1 MTWAASHFLVLAC
14 AQAQPAPLSWP
25 GSLGLL
31 CLPTSCLAAGP
42 RVGRLLSV
50 LGRSVRP
57 PWPLL
62 HPLGPAA
69 AQACERRSSPQALA
83 CLSAWPGEGRT
94 PAAAAGGCC
103 LPARAAA
110 CRNCNLP
117 CAPRQLREPPR
128 SAAHALSFAP
138 RSPPRSAR
146 KTCAQ
151 TEARKG
157 KARTKPRNQ
166 VQITLSIRNESKRNF
181 DQGFAATR
189 SHRSTKELRKD

>member
-69 AQACERRSSPQALA
+69 AQACERRSSPQALT

-94 PAAAAGGCC
+94 PAAA
-103 LPARAAA
+103 
-110 CRNCNLP
+110 CRNCNLL